1 MPNRLTRRLAALAL
15 PALLLAAGAAAPGAA
30 SAATCPAGAQCATIT
45 VPADH
50 SDATAGTQP
59 VAYTLLPATGPRAG
73 TLAVLV
79 GGPGQAATSLA
90 PQLAD
95 LLAPVRTSY
104 DLLLVDQRG
113 TGGSGAISCPSL
125 RTGTTLSA
133 VTKCGDDIGPRR
145 ATLTTREDAA
155 DLEDVRAAL
164 GIDRL
169 DLLGIS
175 YGTAI
180 AGQYARAHADRTGR
194 VVLDSP
200 EPIEGPDAFAR
211 LRQVA
216 LPRVLREVC
225 ATASCQR
232 ALGTPID
239 AVARLAARLSRG
251 SLRGVVISRSG
262 RPRRAR
268 FTSTE
273 LYALV
278 AVSDLDPF
286 VRTALPAA
294 VASALRGDPA
304 PILRLAAG
312 VPGSGGG
319 EDTGVNVA
327 RLLATDCIESQLPWD
342 PADASIT
349 DRTRRLVEYLKAQR
363 ATFAPFSPA
372 DATAFNIAGPCLGW
386 PATPRPAAVPSE
398 GPAVP
403 VLVVSGREDL
413 RTPLEDAT
421 RTASQYPGAQLLAVP
436 ATGHSALTS
445 DITGCALRG
454 VAAFL
459 DGGTVA
465 PCSRIVRVP
474 QLYPYIPVT
483 LRSLA
488 SPPGAPRAAGQVA
501 TALLATLIDARR
513 EAAELVSA
521 NATRAGGLRAG
532 TITVSR
538 TAATLRGYSVVR
550 GVRITGTLPFSPR
563 HTAHIVVAGPAV
575 AVSGHI
581 LVRGTT
587 VVAVF
592 GGRRFVSRIAL

>member
-1 MPNRLTRRLAALAL
+1 MRNRLIRRLASLAV
-15 PALLLAAGAAAPGAA
+15 PVTLLAAGAAAPVAGAA
-30 SAATCPAGAQCATIT
+30 ACPAGARCATLT

-50 SDATAGTQP
+50 SGATPGSQP
-59 VAYTLLPATGPRAG
+59 VAYTLLPATGARTG

-90 PQLAD
+90 PQLGEM
-95 LLAPVRTSY
+95 LAPIRASY

-113 TGGSGAISCPSL
+113 TGGSGPVSCPSL
-125 RTGTTLSA
+125 RTGMSLAA
-133 VTKCGDDIGPRR
+133 VTKCGEDLGARR

-169 DLLGIS
+169 SLLGIS
-175 YGTAI
+175 YGTEI
-180 AGQYARAHADRTGR
+180 AGQYARTYTDRTAR
-194 VVLDSP
+194 IVLDSP

-225 ATASCQR
+225 ATPSCRR

-239 AVARLAARLSRG
+239 GVARLAARLARG
-251 SLRGVVISRSG
+251 SLRGVVIGSSG

-286 VRTALPAA
+286 LRTALPAA
-294 VASALRGDPA
+294 VASALRGDTSPV
-304 PILRLAAG
+304 LRLAEG
-312 VPGSGGG
+312 VPSSGGG
-319 EDTGVNVA
+319 GDAGVSVA

-342 PADASIT
+342 PADGSIT
-349 DRTRRLVEYLKAQR
+349 DRTHRLVDYLRSQR

-386 PATPRPAAVPSE
+386 PATPRPQGVASQ

-403 VLVVSGREDL
+403 ALVVSGREDL
-413 RTPLEDAT
+413 RTPLEDAI
-421 RTASQYPGAQLLAVP
+421 RTAGQYPGAQLLSVP
-436 ATGHSALTS
+436 ATGHSVLST
-445 DITGCALRG
+445 DVTGCALRG
-454 VAAFL
+454 VVAFL
-459 DGGTVA
+459 AGGTA
-465 PCSRIVRVP
+465 QPCARTARVP
-474 QLYPYIPVT
+474 GVYPYVPVA
-483 LRSLA
+483 LRDLA
-488 SPPGAPRAAGQVA
+488 SPAGAPKTAGRVA
-501 TALLATLIDARR
+501 TALVATLLDARR
-513 EAAELVSA
+513 EAAQLVGGGGV
-521 NATRAGGLRAG
+521 RAGGLRAG

-538 TAATLRGYSVVR
+538 SAATLRGYSVVR
-550 GVRITGTLPFSPR
+550 GVALTGTLPFSATK
-563 HTAHIVVAGPAV
+563 TAHIVVSGRAV
-575 AVSGHI
+575 TVSGHI
-581 LVRGTT
+581 LVRGSS
-587 VVAVF
+587 VVAVL
-592 GGRRFVSRIAL
+592 GGRRFVARIAL